1 MATVINHGSVLV
13 HRDSMG
19 ARDHSGMYA
28 DLMELKPGDTFT
40 ATFPAK
46 YSATCARN
54 ALTHYCRNKL
64 FYQVESHQHGN
75 VLEITRTK

>member
-19 ARDHSGMYA
+19 ERDHSGMYA
-28 DLMELKPGDTFT
+28 DLMELQPGDTFT

-46 YSATCARN
+46 YSATLARN
-54 ALTHYCRNKL
+54 ALTHYCRKRL
-64 FYQVESHQHGN
+64 GYQVKAHQRGN
-75 VLEITRTK
+75 VLEIKRTK

>member
-19 ARDHSGMYA
+19 YRDHSGMFE
-28 DLMELKPGDTFT
+28 ELRSLQVGDMFT
-40 ATFPAK
+40 ATFPGK

-54 ALTHYCRNKL
+54 ALTHYCRNRL
-64 FYQVESHQHGN
+64 FYQVEAHQRVN
-75 VLEITRTK
+75 VLEIKRTK